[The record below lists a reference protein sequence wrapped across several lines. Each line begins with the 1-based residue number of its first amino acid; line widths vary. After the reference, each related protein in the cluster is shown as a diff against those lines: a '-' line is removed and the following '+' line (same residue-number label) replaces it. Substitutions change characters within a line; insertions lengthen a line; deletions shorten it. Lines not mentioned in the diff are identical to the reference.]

1 MDNEKYADIDIF
13 HRETKY
19 IDNQQRDTGRVL
31 RLMFNVNVHKGVWGG
46 PQVCAA
52 WKAVWFG
59 NFQDPLAAVYFQIL
73 GYNSLFPWGAINK
86 L

>member
-13 HRETKY
+13 YRETKY

-46 PQVCAA
+46 AA
-52 WKAVWFG
+52 GLCSLEGRMVWK
-59 NFQDPLAAVYFQIL
+59 
-73 GYNSLFPWGAINK
+73 FPGSTCSC
-86 L
+86 LLPDSGV